1 MARSPAHVVFRCAV
15 FSLAGLVLV
24 FYGVGALLRDR
35 WSVTSERPVPG
46 APATV
51 AALVGD
57 LHTWER
63 WAAVQVELGPNTTR
77 AVTGDAGK
85 PGQRL
90 VWNGPRG
97 VAALEVTALDAAGMS
112 YAIGFE
118 VADGGH
124 KATGRVEWAAD
135 GDRCRVRWRDE
146 GVHANL
152 FLRWFGWFGA
162 LQERV
167 QQFQAASFAG
177 LEQELGRAGAG
188 TAR

>member
-1 MARSPAHVVFRCAV
+1 MARSPAQVVFRCAV
-15 FSLAGLVLV
+15 FSLAGLILV

-35 WSVTSERPVPG
+35 WSVISERPVPG
-46 APATV
+46 SAAAV

-57 LHTWER
+57 LRSWER

-77 AVTGDAGK
+77 AVSGEAGK

-90 VWNGPRG
+90 VWTGPRG
-97 VAALEVTALDAAGMS
+97 TAALEVTAIDAAGMS

-118 VADGGH
+118 VADGGK
-124 KATGRVEWAAD
+124 KATGRVEWVAE

-146 GVHANL
+146 GVHADL

-167 QQFQAASFAG
+167 LQFQAASFAG
-177 LEQELGRAGAG
+177 LEQELGRAGAPAG
-188 TAR
+188 R